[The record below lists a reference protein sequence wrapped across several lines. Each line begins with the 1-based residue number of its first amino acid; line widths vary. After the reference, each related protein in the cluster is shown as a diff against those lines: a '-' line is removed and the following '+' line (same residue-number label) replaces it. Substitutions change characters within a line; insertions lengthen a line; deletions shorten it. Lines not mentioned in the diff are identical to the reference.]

1 MSLGRSPTEK
11 SSTCVV
17 NRADSNDLSV
27 LIHLRNVLKTKLTRM
42 KNSIQQAEENGVEL
56 TVSQVK
62 VYSRK
67 LEATY
72 SEHND
77 LHQRI
82 MNRIVPEKR
91 EEQDSEYF
99 EFEALQEEIC
109 VFLEECL
116 ENLPAA
122 VPSPANPSQQ
132 PLVITQPL
140 PRAIPTFDGSYT
152 QWEKFKVMFRDVVD
166 KSNEPPRIK
175 LYHLE
180 KALIGD
186 AAGLIDART
195 ISDGN
200 YEQAWRILEERFED
214 KRRMIILHIDGLF
227 GVQQLSHES
236 HTELRSLVECVS
248 GNVENLKFLGQDL
261 AGIYEHMVIHLL
273 TQALDGETRKL
284 WETTIK
290 RGELPS
296 YYETIAFLK
305 ERVSLLE
312 RCQAAASCSQH
323 EQTRSILRPTVPFA
337 AESIERIKPL
347 RSLKCDFCGNNHQ
360 TLKCADFNQLSVD
373 ERCEMV
379 KQNSV
384 CFNCLRRGHR
394 VFDCPSPKSC
404 TKCHRRHHSL
414 LHHNQS
420 EKPINPLRRTHEM
433 TPVSSPVIGIMN
445 PVTEDPSNSQPSRT
459 TAHSV
464 QSMGDPVAV
473 LRTHN
478 AILDNTDVKKSG
490 ESASSIKE
498 EARESYRL
506 KTRCHTANRRPIT
519 QLPSR
524 NYISKLS
531 IPRFIPPQ
539 RFSRP
544 KSKQDYQPYLKAPYH
559 QNRSFAYR
567 LESSESK
574 DPLDFT
580 NCKCRCHQHSI
591 FRPGSMFSS

>member
-1 MSLGRSPTEK
+1 
-11 SSTCVV
+11 
-17 NRADSNDLSV
+17 
-27 LIHLRNVLKTKLTRM
+27 M

-91 EEQDSEYF
+91 EEQDAEYF

-122 VPSPANPSQQ
+122 VPSPANPTQQ

-186 AAGLIDART
+186 AAGGHLSNPLGLIDART

-200 YEQAWRILEERFED
+200 YEQAWRILEERLED

-248 GNVENLKFLGQDL
+248 RNVENLKFLGQDL
-261 AGIYEHMVIHLL
+261 AGISEHMVIHLL
-273 TQALDGETRKL
+273 TQALDDETRKL

-290 RGELPS
+290 R
-296 YYETIAFLK
+296 
-305 ERVSLLE
+305 
-312 RCQAAASCSQH
+312 
-323 EQTRSILRPTVPFA
+323 

-360 TLKCADFNQLSVD
+360 TFKCADFNQLSED

-524 NYISKLS
+524 NYISKLR

-591 FRPGSMFSS
+591 FRPGSMFSP